1 MKKVLIVDDTKN
13 IRMLLSKCLELE
25 GFEVDTAA
33 DGLEAVR
40 MLSKNDYDLAFLD
53 IKLPEISGTEVLKRI
68 RGIGV
73 DVPVIIITAYATVK
87 NAVDCTKLGSVAYLQ
102 KPFTGDKVVS
112 VLKELKLF
120 KDDNTKPEKDSLTM
134 AKELLEKC
142 NYKQALDILKAIAAR
157 ELDNPDIYL
166 LISEAYEGM
175 GEKKLAE
182 KFLNVHKL
190 FKN

>member
-102 KPFTGDKVVS
+102 KPFT
-112 VLKELKLF
+112 
-120 KDDNTKPEKDSLTM
+120 
-134 AKELLEKC
+134 
-142 NYKQALDILKAIAAR
+142 
-157 ELDNPDIYL
+157 
-166 LISEAYEGM
+166 
-175 GEKKLAE
+175 
-182 KFLNVHKL
+182 
-190 FKN
+190 

>member
-1 MKKVLIVDDTKN
+1 
-13 IRMLLSKCLELE
+13 
-25 GFEVDTAA
+25 
-33 DGLEAVR
+33 
-40 MLSKNDYDLAFLD
+40 
-53 IKLPEISGTEVLKRI
+53 
-68 RGIGV
+68 
-73 DVPVIIITAYATVK
+73 
-87 NAVDCTKLGSVAYLQ
+87 
-102 KPFTGDKVVS
+102 
-112 VLKELKLF
+112 
-120 KDDNTKPEKDSLTM
+120 M

>member
-25 GFEVDTAA
+25 GFKVDTAA

-40 MLSKNDYDLAFLD
+40 QLTANAYDLAFLD

-68 RGIGV
+68 RSQGI
-73 DVPVIIITAYATVK
+73 DIPVIIITAYATVK
-87 NAVDCTKLGSVAYLQ
+87 NAIDCTKLGAVAYLQ
-102 KPFTGDKVVS
+102 KPFTGDKVIS
-112 VLKELKLF
+112 VLNELKLF
-120 KDDNTKPEKDSLTM
+120 EDKSLNKEKDSLTL
-134 AKELLEKC
+134 AKELLDMGE
-142 NYKQALDILKAIAAR
+142 YKKALELLKLIAAR
-157 ELDNPDIYL
+157 ELDNSDIYL
-166 LISEAYEGM
+166 LISNAYKGM
-175 GEKKLAE
+175 DEEKLAE

>member
-25 GFEVDTAA
+25 GFQVDTTA

-40 MLSKNDYDLAFLD
+40 MLTANEYNLAFLD

-68 RGIGV
+68 RGLGI
-73 DVPVIIITAYATVK
+73 DIPVIIITAYATVK
-87 NAVDCTKLGSVAYLQ
+87 NAVDCTKLGAVAYLQ
-102 KPFTGDKVVS
+102 KPFTGDKVIS
-112 VLKELKLF
+112 VLNELNLF
-120 KDDNTKPEKDSLTM
+120 DDRNTSEEKDGLSL
-134 AKELLEKC
+134 AKELLEIGE
-142 NYKQALDILKAIAAR
+142 YKKALDLLKVIAAK
-157 ELDNPDIYL
+157 ELDNPEIYL
-166 LISEAYEGM
+166 LISEAYKGM
-175 GEKKLAE
+175 NEKKLAE